1 MVKSTVR
8 FSETVMDRVEELVD
22 GDEFSSKSEFQR
34 FAVEYVLSEIDDYEP
49 EMLDF
54 DDVRDEVFPDHALG
68 RDAEAGDEGDGEF
81 YQVAARVR
89 QFALRG
95 EIDTARELIDTKY
108 PATDPRAMVL
118 DDVIETYRT
127 SEHIDAPRGRPAPEP
142 R

>member
-8 FSETVMDRVEELVD
+8 FSETVMDRVEELVS
-22 GDEFSSKSEFQR
+22 GEEFSSKSEFQR

-54 DDVRDEVFPDHALG
+54 EDVRDEVFPDHAVG
-68 RDAEAGDEGDGEF
+68 RGEPNGEGDGEF

-95 EIDTARELIDTKY
+95 EIETARELIDTRY

-118 DDVIETYRT
+118 DDIIETYHG
-127 SEHIDAPRGRPAPEP
+127 EE
-142 R
+142 

>member
-1 MVKSTVR
+1 
-8 FSETVMDRVEELVD
+8 MDRVEELVS
-22 GDEFSSKSEFQR
+22 GDQFSSKSEFQR

-54 DDVRDEVFPDHALG
+54 EDVRDEVFPDHALG
-68 RDAEAGDEGDGEF
+68 REEPEGEGDGEF

-95 EIDTARELIDTKY
+95 EVDTARELIDTQY

-118 DDVIETYRT
+118 DDIIETYRHG
-127 SEHIDAPRGRPAPEP
+127 E
-142 R
+142 

>member
-22 GDEFSSKSEFQR
+22 GEEFSSKSEFQR

-54 DDVRDEVFPDHALG
+54 EDVRDEVFSD
-68 RDAEAGDEGDGEF
+68 RVERTEVAGEGDGEF

-95 EIDTARELIDTKY
+95 EIDTARELIDTQY

-118 DDVIETYRT
+118 DDIIETYRT
-127 SEHIDAPRGRPAPEP
+127 SDSVGNRVVTE
-142 R
+142 

>member
-1 MVKSTVR
+1 
-8 FSETVMDRVEELVD
+8 MDRVEELVS
-22 GDEFSSKSEFQR
+22 GDQFSSKSEFQR

-54 DDVRDEVFPDHALG
+54 EDVRDEVFPDHALG
-68 RDAEAGDEGDGEF
+68 REEPEGEGDGEF

-95 EIDTARELIDTKY
+95 EVATARELIDTQY

-118 DDVIETYRT
+118 DDIIETYRHG
-127 SEHIDAPRGRPAPEP
+127 E
-142 R
+142 

>member
-22 GDEFSSKSEFQR
+22 GEEFSSKSEFQR

-54 DDVRDEVFPDHALG
+54 EDVRDEVFSD
-68 RDAEAGDEGDGEF
+68 RVERTEVAGEGDGEF

-95 EIDTARELIDTKY
+95 EIDTARELIDTQY

-118 DDVIETYRT
+118 DDIIETYRT
-127 SEHIDAPRGRPAPEP
+127 GESVGNRVVTE
-142 R
+142 

>member
-8 FSETVMDRVEELVD
+8 FSETVMDRVEELVS
-22 GDEFSSKSEFQR
+22 GEEFSSKSEFQR

-54 DDVRDEVFPDHALG
+54 EDVRGEVFPDHAVSRG
-68 RDAEAGDEGDGEF
+68 EPDGEGDGEF

-89 QFALRG
+89 QFALSD
-95 EIDTARELIDTKY
+95 EIETARELIDTRY

-118 DDVIETYRT
+118 DDIIETYHGET
-127 SEHIDAPRGRPAPEP
+127 
-142 R
+142 

>member
-1 MVKSTVR
+1 
-8 FSETVMDRVEELVD
+8 MDRVEELVS
-22 GDEFSSKSEFQR
+22 GDQFSSKSEFQR

-54 DDVRDEVFPDHALG
+54 DDVRDEVFPDRVERG
-68 RDAEAGDEGDGEF
+68 EVSGEDDGEF

-95 EIDTARELIDTKY
+95 EIETARELIDTRY

-118 DDVIETYRT
+118 DDIIETYRT
-127 SEHIDAPRGRPAPEP
+127 GDSLGNRITTE
-142 R
+142 

>member
-8 FSETVMDRVEELVD
+8 FSETVMDRVEELVS
-22 GDEFSSKSEFQR
+22 GDQFSSKSEFQR

-54 DDVRDEVFPDHALG
+54 EDVRDEVFPDHALG
-68 RDAEAGDEGDGEF
+68 REEPEGEGDGEF

-95 EIDTARELIDTKY
+95 EVATARELIDTQY

-118 DDVIETYRT
+118 DDIIETYRHG
-127 SEHIDAPRGRPAPEP
+127 E
-142 R
+142 

>member
-8 FSETVMDRVEELVD
+8 FSETVMDRVEELVS
-22 GDEFSSKSEFQR
+22 GDQFSSKSEFQR

-54 DDVRDEVFPDHALG
+54 DDVRDEVFPDRVERG
-68 RDAEAGDEGDGEF
+68 EVAGEDDGEF

-95 EIDTARELIDTKY
+95 EIDTARELIDTQY

-118 DDVIETYRT
+118 DDIIETYRT
-127 SEHIDAPRGRPAPEP
+127 GDSLGNRVATE
-142 R
+142 